1 MILKKLI
8 SIIGLG
14 FGSGLSPIA
23 PGTAGSFIAAGI
35 YYFLIWDSLLNY
47 SEIVLFLLFIIVSFF
62 IGIFVSSLYP
72 EEDEDPKSFVW
83 DEFIG
88 MWVSCIPLSF
98 IDVDIFMLILAFLI
112 FRFFDIFKPLGI
124 QSMDS
129 RSGPFYVMIDDVLA
143 GIYSAFLVTLLI
155 ILI

>member
-143 GIYSAFLVTLLI
+143 GIYSAFLMTLLI
-155 ILI
+155 FFI

>member
-14 FGSGLSPIA
+14 FGSGLAPIA

-112 FRFFDIFKPLGI
+112 FRFFDRIHRFSQFFEVSHL
-124 QSMDS
+124 
-129 RSGPFYVMIDDVLA
+129 
-143 GIYSAFLVTLLI
+143 
-155 ILI
+155 

>member
-124 QSMDS
+124 QSMDG

-143 GIYSAFLVTLLI
+143 GIYSAFLMTLLI
-155 ILI
+155 IFI

>member
-143 GIYSAFLVTLLI
+143 GIYSAFLMTLLI
-155 ILI
+155 IFI

>member
-14 FGSGLSPIA
+14 FGSGLAPIA

-143 GIYSAFLVTLLI
+143 GIYSAFLMTLLI
-155 ILI
+155 IFI

>member
-1 MILKKLI
+1 MILKKLV

-35 YYFLIWDSLLNY
+35 YYFFIWDSLLNY
-47 SEIVLFLLFIIVSFF
+47 LGIALFLFFIIVSFF
-62 IGIFVSSLYP
+62 IGILVCSLFP
-72 EEDEDPKSFVW
+72 DEDEDPKSFVW
-83 DEFIG
+83 DEFTG

-98 IDVDIFMLILAFLI
+98 IDKNIYLLLLAFLI

-124 QSMDS
+124 QSIDS
-129 RSGPFYVMIDDVLA
+129 RTGPFYVMIDDVIA
-143 GIYSAFLVTLLI
+143 GSYSAFLMTLI
-155 ILI
+155 IFFI

>member
-14 FGSGLSPIA
+14 FGSGLAPIA

-88 MWVSCIPLSF
+88 MWVLS
-98 IDVDIFMLILAFLI
+98 LIHI
-112 FRFFDIFKPLGI
+112 
-124 QSMDS
+124 
-129 RSGPFYVMIDDVLA
+129 
-143 GIYSAFLVTLLI
+143 
-155 ILI
+155 